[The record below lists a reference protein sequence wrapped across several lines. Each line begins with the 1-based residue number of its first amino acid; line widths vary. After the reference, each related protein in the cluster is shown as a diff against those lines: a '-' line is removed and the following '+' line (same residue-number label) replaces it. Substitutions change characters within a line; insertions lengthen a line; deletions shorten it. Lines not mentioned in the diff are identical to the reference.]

1 MAWRFVM
8 SKRLFIILAAIV
20 LFSSAIPLTLNA
32 ESLDS
37 KQLLGKQIFFA
48 KISNPAVLSCAA
60 CHAERVGWTG
70 PRASINKHGSV
81 YRGAIAERFG
91 NRKPPSSGYA
101 TLAPRFHFSTA
112 DAVLEGGNFWDGRAT
127 GWELGNPAADQA
139 KGPFLNPV
147 EQNNPDMKSVCEQIA
162 ASDEM
167 ASLFEE
173 VWGKD
178 SLNCQKSKV
187 SETYDRIALSIAAYE
202 DSFEVNQF
210 TSKFDAWREGKAQ
223 LTPGE
228 ARGWD
233 LFNGKAKCVQCHVL
247 RHADQPGDKDLFT
260 DFTYDNLGIPRNPEN
275 PFYRMDQVTLDDG
288 SPINPQGA
296 AWIDPGLG
304 GFLEKLADPSNQSWR
319 TLPYVTAIK
328 GFTNARLTRLAAQNY
343 GKQRV
348 PTLRNLDKRPNSD
361 FPKAYGH
368 NGYFKSLWSIVHFY
382 NTRDARPTC
391 ADPFTKESDALAQG
405 CWPAPEVPD
414 TVNHSELGDLGMT
427 RAEENDLVRFL
438 KTLSDGW
445 SQ

>member
-112 DAVLEGGNFWDGRAT
+112 DGVLEGGNFWDGRAT

-202 DSFEVNQF
+202 DSFRAKLVDGTCLTVKPNAYSATFSGMPINLVIRICLRISPTTIWEYHAIRRIRF
-210 TSKFDAWREGKAQ
+210 TEWIKLLWTTVAPSIPKAQ
-223 LTPGE
+223 HGL
-228 ARGWD
+228 
-233 LFNGKAKCVQCHVL
+233 
-247 RHADQPGDKDLFT
+247 
-260 DFTYDNLGIPRNPEN
+260 IP
-275 PFYRMDQVTLDDG
+275 V
-288 SPINPQGA
+288 
-296 AWIDPGLG
+296 
-304 GFLEKLADPSNQSWR
+304 
-319 TLPYVTAIK
+319 
-328 GFTNARLTRLAAQNY
+328 
-343 GKQRV
+343 
-348 PTLRNLDKRPNSD
+348 
-361 FPKAYGH
+361 
-368 NGYFKSLWSIVHFY
+368 
-382 NTRDARPTC
+382 
-391 ADPFTKESDALAQG
+391 
-405 CWPAPEVPD
+405 
-414 TVNHSELGDLGMT
+414 
-427 RAEENDLVRFL
+427 
-438 KTLSDGW
+438 
-445 SQ
+445 